1 MYGGKDFDFDSSS
14 TQTLKVLE
22 GISPSSLDI
31 KESQKIVQGK
41 PFIVEDDFFTSAG
54 RQDQSQIKLVTDS
67 IEALSARRIL
77 TRKANEFI
85 RV

>member
-54 RQDQSQIKLVTDS
+54 RQD
-67 IEALSARRIL
+67 
-77 TRKANEFI
+77 
-85 RV
+85 